1 MRIIFINFVEF
12 PPIKEGKEQEFKDWF
27 KESNTIF
34 SKFDGFVSRRLLVS
48 AKGSYAGLV
57 EHRSKDTFMKM
68 HNSKERDELHAKAA
82 TILEGE
88 PKAGLYEVVE
98 L

>member
-1 MRIIFINFVEF
+1 MFINFVEF
-12 PPIKEGKEQEFKDWF
+12 PPIKEGKEQDFKDWF

-34 SKFDGFVSRRLLVS
+34 STFDGFVSRRLLVS

-57 EHRSKDTFMKM
+57 EHQSKETFMKM
-68 HNSKERDELHAKAA
+68 HTSTEQAELHAKAA
-82 TILEGE
+82 PMFDGE
-88 PKAGLYEVVE
+88 PKPGFFEVVE